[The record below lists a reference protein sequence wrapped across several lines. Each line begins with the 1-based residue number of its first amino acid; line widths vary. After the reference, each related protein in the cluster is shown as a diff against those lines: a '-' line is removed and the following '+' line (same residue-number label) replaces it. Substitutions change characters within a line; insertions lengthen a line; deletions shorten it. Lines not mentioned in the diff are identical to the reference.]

1 MNWKYLTIIAIVLIS
16 CKKIDKLTN
25 FYFDI
30 SQEITF
36 YTGDEPGS
44 TIDVWTFNVLENR
57 DTLYKENNSNVYGT
71 NRIAISKMKLSSSD
85 TLDNNME
92 YIESIEVFITAND
105 MQEKKIAW
113 LDKLPEEIKTS
124 ISLDFSDDDLK
135 DYIVD
140 KDYAKNIRIIN
151 KSTINIKASIDF
163 SYTIYINSNLEN

>member
-1 MNWKYLTIIAIVLIS
+1 
-16 CKKIDKLTN
+16 
-25 FYFDI
+25 
-30 SQEITF
+30 
-36 YTGDEPGS
+36 
-44 TIDVWTFNVLENR
+44 
-57 DTLYKENNSNVYGT
+57 
-71 NRIAISKMKLSSSD
+71 MKLSSSD

-140 KDYAKNIRIIN
+140 KDYAINIRIIN